1 MKLKLSAL
9 HLFVV
14 ASLSGCQLTETTE
27 QAETELQDNR
37 STCEI
42 AHTDINDQADCEL
55 ANEGVIEVMHPTE
68 EVEVD
73 ISPVEEAIEPV
84 VIENLWLRASNQ
96 FAFDIPDNK
105 RVAVQRDWYLKHPA
119 YMERVSKRA
128 RPFLYYIIQLI
139 EI

>member
-9 HLFVV
+9 HLIVV

-27 QAETELQDNR
+27 QAESELQDNR

-73 ISPVEEAIEPV
+73 ISPVEKAVEPV

-96 FAFDIPDNK
+96 FAFEIPDNK
-105 RVAVQRDWYLKHPA
+105 RVAVQRAPVYRVHTFT
-119 YMERVSKRA
+119 ER
-128 RPFLYYIIQLI
+128 
-139 EI
+139 